1 MPPDF
6 DAITTGRRRDA
17 VERDA
22 QVELAVDV
30 EGLLDED
37 LLDDATGGP
46 RLRRDQRHAEDALG
60 EVVRL
65 LGILRELHAAALAAA
80 PGVDLRLDDR
90 APAEPPRDLP
100 RLGRAV
106 GDLAARHG
114 DAEVR
119 EDRLGLVLV
128 DFHGERA
135 RIIWESG
142 PTGGRRPG
150 RRGPSPKA
158 RRRPPADA
166 AAASRRARGVD
177 GEAPRLGESPEAR
190 REVKR
195 RGENAGDVGRVEPR
209 AREDRLHEPEEIEAL
224 VVADLDEARR
234 PEVQRARRR
243 RAGRRSSAGRSRGPA
258 RPAEGRSAA
267 GASLA
272 TRKSP

>member
-1 MPPDF
+1 MRPTPFLKLSPESRERRPPCAPGTGTCRGFASTPSRMIADGSFAATSSMSMPPDF

-22 QVELAVDV
+22 EVELAVDV

-37 LLDDATGGP
+37 LLDDASRGP
-46 RLRRDQRHAEDALG
+46 RLRSDQRHAEDALG

-65 LGILRELHAAALAAA
+65 LRILRELHAAALAAA

-90 APAEPPRDLP
+90 APAEPARDLP
-100 RLGRAV
+100 GLGGAV
-106 GDLAARHG
+106 GDLTARHG

-142 PTGGRRPG
+142 PTGGRPPG

-158 RRRPPADA
+158 PRRP
-166 AAASRRARGVD
+166 RRT
-177 GEAPRLGESPEAR
+177 
-190 REVKR
+190 
-195 RGENAGDVGRVEPR
+195 
-209 AREDRLHEPEEIEAL
+209 
-224 VVADLDEARR
+224 
-234 PEVQRARRR
+234 RRR
-243 RAGRRSSAGRSRGPA
+243 RAAGPA
-258 RPAEGRSAA
+258 G
-267 GASLA
+267 
-272 TRKSP
+272 